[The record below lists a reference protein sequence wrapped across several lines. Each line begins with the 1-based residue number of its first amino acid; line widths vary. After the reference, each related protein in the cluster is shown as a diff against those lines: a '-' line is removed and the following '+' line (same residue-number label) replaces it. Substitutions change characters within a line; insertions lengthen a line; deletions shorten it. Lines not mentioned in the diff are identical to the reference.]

1 MSLVDVAAADG
12 EQMIGVLLMNNH
24 CYVRNAEGEQIVKR
38 SVELKTEL
46 LQESFGWRILVI
58 D

>member
-1 MSLVDVAAADG
+1 MV
-12 EQMIGVLLMNNH
+12 GVLLMNNH
-24 CYVRNAEGEQIVKR
+24 CYVRNAEGELVVKR